1 MLRWLLELDLV
12 DGPVPWTVWA
22 LAAAGAIVLLIRPLR
37 RRWVLR
43 AVIAIAAGA
52 LAGWFL
58 VVWADATMA
67 FELPLPPT
75 VKWWTTG
82 GFALLGLS
90 IVSLWRS
97 RWWHKAVGILT
108 VITSVL
114 SMFLGINQAFGLDRT
129 LGEILGVN
137 TLASAGSFAPP
148 LTTPAPTTP
157 LFETWRAPEGMRQS
171 GETRVLSGDAR
182 IPSTA
187 GFAPRDASIYLPPA
201 ALVKDPPA
209 LPVMVLMMGLP
220 GSPNPRAVAS
230 VLNRFAAEHQGLAPI
245 VIVAD
250 QLGSQT
256 QNPGCVDSKA
266 YGGVETYVNRDIP
279 NWIRTH
285 LRVLPDPQHWTI
297 AGYSNGGACAFI
309 YGARHPEIWGNIA
322 NTSGEPWAGFAD
334 PASVLKPVY
343 GGDEAAFEA
352 NKPAA
357 ILAEH
362 PGAYTDHWAVF
373 SAGAL
378 DKKYG
383 PANRK
388 AAALAESAGF
398 RTTFHLI
405 PNAPHSGPGLYG
417 GLSEAFSVLYP
428 RWGLAA
434 PR

>member
-12 DGPVPWTVWA
+12 DGPVPWTIWI
-22 LAAAGAIVLLIRPLR
+22 LAAAGAVALLIRPLR
-37 RRWVLR
+37 RRWIVR
-43 AVIAIAAGA
+43 AGIGILLGA
-52 LAGWFL
+52 LVGWFL
-58 VVWADATMA
+58 VVWADVTKA
-67 FELPLPPT
+67 FELPMPPD

-97 RWWHKAVGILT
+97 RWWQKAIGILT
-108 VITSVL
+108 IVTSVL
-114 SMFLGINQAFGLDRT
+114 SMFLGINLAFGLDRS

-137 TLASAGSFAPP
+137 TLASAGGFAAP

-157 LFETWRAPEGMRQS
+157 LSETWHAPAGMRKS
-171 GETRVLSGDAR
+171 GETRVLSGDLK
-182 IPSTA
+182 IPSTG
-187 GFAPRDASIYLPPA
+187 GFVPRDASIYLPPA

-220 GSPNPRAVAS
+220 GSPNPRAVAG
-230 VLNRFAAEHQGLAPI
+230 VLNGFAAKHQGLAPI

-266 YGGVETYVNRDIP
+266 FGGVETYFNTDIP

-285 LRVLPDPQHWTI
+285 LRVLPDAKDWTI
-297 AGYSNGGACAFI
+297 AGYSNGGACSFI

-343 GGDEAAFEA
+343 GGDQAAFDA
-352 NKPAA
+352 NKPEA
-357 ILAEH
+357 ILREH
-362 PGAYTDHWAVF
+362 PGAYADHWAVF

-383 PANRK
+383 PANRTS
-388 AAALAESAGF
+388 ADLAEAAGF

-405 PNAPHSGPGLYG
+405 PNATHSGPGLYG
-417 GLSEAFSVLYP
+417 GLAEAFSVLYP

-434 PR
+434 G